1 MPPSPTQSA
10 TKEEIMDRVRAMA
23 PRFAERAAAAEEAR
37 RIPQESVK
45 DMLDAGFARILVP
58 KSVGGYGLGFDT
70 WFEVTR
76 ELCKADAS
84 HGWCA
89 SLIIHH
95 NHLIAQY
102 PEAAQ
107 KDAVGQRPRCADRS
121 FVRAGDGR
129 RAGRRRLSHLRQ
141 GLAVRQ
147 RRRSLH
153 LGHARRHGAR
163 RRQRRSGNSSWSR
176 PATTRIRDT
185 WFTAGMRGT
194 GSKTIVTDNAFVPS
208 GLVLKLTELRDG
220 KTPGG
225 AMHSDTIFHTP
236 FFYYAPISFATPML
250 GAAQGAY
257 EHFREWTKTRKAQD
271 GSSVAEKTSVQVRMA
286 RAAADLDAA
295 DLLLRRAVNVTDAPQ
310 DYSPNHLARSVRD
323 FARVSELTVSVI
335 DTLVALSGTA
345 SFNTSHPLQRAW
357 RDIHF
362 MSMHIAVNTEMNFS
376 HYGRMELGSGARREP
391 AVFLICCAA
400 QRKPACCTSG

>member
-1 MPPSPTQSA
+1 MPSPAPSA
-10 TKEEIMDRVRAMA
+10 TKTDILERTRVMA
-23 PRFAERAAAAEEAR
+23 PAFAARAAAAEEAR
-37 RIPQESVK
+37 RIPQQSVN

-58 KSVGGYGLGFDT
+58 QEAGGYGLGFDT

-102 PEAAQ
+102 SQTAQRTLWANGIDVPIAASFAPATVAVPVEGGYRVSGKGSPFASGVDHCTWVMLGGMAQEAAGPEW
-107 KDAVGQRPRCADRS
+107 KFFLVAP
-121 FVRAGDGR
+121 GDYTV
-129 RAGRRRLSHLRQ
+129 A
-141 GLAVRQ
+141 
-147 RRRSLH
+147 
-153 LGHARRHGAR
+153 
-163 RRQRRSGNSSWSR
+163 
-176 PATTRIRDT
+176 DT

-194 GSKTIVTDNAFVPS
+194 GSKTIVTDNAFVPN
-208 GLVLKLTELRDG
+208 GLVLKLAELRDA
-220 KTPGG
+220 KTPGS
-225 AMHSDTIFHTP
+225 ALYKDVIFHTP

-271 GSSVAEKTSVQVRMA
+271 GSALAEKASVQVRMA

-295 DLLLRRAVNVTDAPQ
+295 DLLLRRAVGVTDSPQ

-362 MSMHIAVNTEMNFS
+362 MSMHIAVNTEMNFT
-376 HYGRMELGSGARREP
+376 HYGRMELGLGRDASRP
-391 AVFLICCAA
+391 YF
-400 QRKPACCTSG
+400 

>member
-1 MPPSPTQSA
+1 MLPSPPASA
-10 TKEEIMDRVRAMA
+10 TKQEIMDRVGAVA

-37 RIPQESVK
+37 RIPQASV
-45 DMLDAGFARILVP
+45 DEMLDAGFARILIP
-58 KSVGGYGLGFDT
+58 KAAGGYGLGFDT

-102 PEAAQ
+102 PEIAQ
-107 KDAVGQRPRCADRS
+107 KTLWVKGPDVLIAASFAPAVQAVPVDGGYRISGKGSPFASGVDHCTWVMLGGMAKDTS
-121 FVRAGDGR
+121 VAPPEWKFFLVPPGDYT
-129 RAGRRRLSHLRQ
+129 
-141 GLAVRQ
+141 V
-147 RRRSLH
+147 
-153 LGHARRHGAR
+153 
-163 RRQRRSGNSSWSR
+163 
-176 PATTRIRDT
+176 RDT

-225 AMHSDTIFHTP
+225 ALYQDTIFHTP
-236 FFYYAPISFATPML
+236 FFYYAPIAFATPML
-250 GAAQGAY
+250 GTAQGAY
-257 EHFREWTKTRKAQD
+257 EHFREWTKDRKAQD

-295 DLLLRRAVNVTDAPQ
+295 DLLLRRAVCVTDTPT
-310 DYSPNHLARSVRD
+310 DYSPDHLARSVRD
-323 FARVSELTVSVI
+323 FARVSELTVGVI
-335 DTLVALSGTA
+335 DELVALSGTT
-345 SFNTSHPLQRAW
+345 SFNMSSPLQRAW

-362 MSMHIAVNTEMNFS
+362 MSMHIAVNTEMNFA
-376 HYGRMELGSGARREP
+376 HFGRMALGLGRDASRP
-391 AVFLICCAA
+391 WF
-400 QRKPACCTSG
+400 

>member
-37 RIPQESVK
+37 RIPQESVNE
-45 DMLDAGFARILVP
+45 MLDAGFARILVP
-58 KSVGGYGLGFDT
+58 KSVGGYGLSFDT

-102 PEAAQ
+102 PQAAQ
-107 KDAVGQRPRCADRS
+107 KTLWANGLDVPVAASFAPAVQAVPVDGGYRVSGKGSPFASGVDHCTWVMLGGMAQDGGPPEWKFFLVAP
-121 FVRAGDGR
+121 GDYTV
-129 RAGRRRLSHLRQ
+129 S
-141 GLAVRQ
+141 
-147 RRRSLH
+147 
-153 LGHARRHGAR
+153 
-163 RRQRRSGNSSWSR
+163 
-176 PATTRIRDT
+176 DT
-185 WFTAGMRGT
+185 WFTTGMRGT

-208 GLVLKLTELRDG
+208 ERVLKLTELRDA

-225 AMHSDTIFHTP
+225 AVHEDTIFHTP

-257 EHFREWTKTRKAQD
+257 EHFRDWTKTRRAQD
-271 GSSVAEKTSVQVRMA
+271 GSSLAEKTSLQVRMA

-335 DTLVALSGTA
+335 DTLIALSGTA

-376 HYGRMELGSGARREP
+376 HYGRMELGLGRDASRP
-391 AVFLICCAA
+391 YF
-400 QRKPACCTSG
+400 